1 MPTEKTKA
9 DYRKLAAHF
18 YKERLG
24 DEPPSPKRIT
34 DALAACA
41 HEYRP
46 AYWRRLRNAV
56 ELDQRE
62 KGYAKAADRI
72 AGTRNPMTTVAGGGG
87 IIDPTV
93 RGPTAPKQK
102 RAKTISSDDM
112 SALKLAA
119 HRSKGGDD
127 VLAALNIG
135 EHLGVRPAEMLS
147 LRVDVDSGVVHVT
160 GVKKSDKGDRGADR
174 TLRLSGGRMTRQ
186 MLADA
191 VEALQASERE
201 RPGVIHRVQTRLDR
215 ITKGLWPRRAARPTL
230 YSLRH
235 RMGSQLKAS
244 GASRAAIAYVMG
256 HQSTQSAEVYGDRR
270 SAKRSGGL
278 SLQVGEQEAQA
289 FQGRENHRAPHA
301 PHESAVAP
309 AAPVQQDVE
318 DSSPS
323 VPPSEPSGPS
333 M

>member
-1 MPTEKTKA
+1 MEEATKKA
-9 DYRKLAAHF
+9 YRKLAENF
-18 YKERLG
+18 YEKRLEG
-24 DEPPSPKRIT
+24 EPPSPKRIT

-46 AYWRRLRNAV
+46 AYWRRLRNAL

-62 KGYAKAADRI
+62 KGYDKAAERI
-72 AGTRNPMTTVAGGGG
+72 AATRNPMTTVAGGQG

-93 RGPTAPKQK
+93 RGPTAPKQR
-102 RAKTISSDDM
+102 RAKTINSDDM
-112 SALKLAA
+112 GALKLAA
-119 HRSKGGDD
+119 HRAKGGDD

-135 EHLGVRPAEMLS
+135 EQLGVRPAEMLS
-147 LRVDVDSGVVHVT
+147 LRVDVDMGVVHVT
-160 GVKKSDKGDRGADR
+160 GVKKSDKSNRGADR
-174 TLRLSGGRMTRQ
+174 TLRLSRGRMTRQ

-191 VEALQASERE
+191 VATLQASERE

-235 RMGSQLKAS
+235 RMGSQLKAA
-244 GASRAAIAYVMG
+244 GADRKAIAYVMG

-289 FQGRENHRAPHA
+289 FTGRENHRAPHA
-301 PHESAVAP
+301 LHESPAAAVAP
-309 AAPVQQDVE
+309 AAQVKQDVGE
-318 DSSPS
+318 SSPAVS
-323 VPPSEPSGPS
+323 TSGPS